1 MPKAIEL
8 RKVIKILK
16 EYEIE
21 FHSNTSGK
29 HSGKFLKGNQ
39 SFPVKTHGK
48 KTIILSYALNG
59 LIKKFQR
66 LSCFVQITQN
76 NPVLRK

>member
-16 EYEIE
+16 PYRIE
-21 FHSNTSGK
+21 FHPNTGGK
-29 HSGKFLKGNQ
+29 HSGKFIIGNQ

-48 KTIILSYALNG
+48 KTMILPYALNG
-59 LIKKFQR
+59 LIKKFG
-66 LSCFVQITQN
+66 LPSDVFD
-76 NPVLRK
+76 

>member
-16 EYEIE
+16 PYQIE
-21 FHSNTSGK
+21 FHPNTGGK
-29 HSGKFLKGNQ
+29 HSGKFIKGSQ

-48 KTIILSYALNG
+48 KTMILPYALNG
-59 LIKKFQR
+59 LIKKFG
-66 LSCFVQITQN
+66 LPSDVFD
-76 NPVLRK
+76 

>member
-16 EYEIE
+16 PYQIE
-21 FHSNTSGK
+21 FHRNTGGK
-29 HSGKFLKGNQ
+29 HSGKFIKGIQ

-48 KTIILSYALNG
+48 KTMILPYALNG
-59 LIKKFQR
+59 LIKKFG
-66 LSCFVQITQN
+66 LPSDVFD
-76 NPVLRK
+76 